1 MNENK
6 LQSAQHSKVC
16 TVLRVGGPVIAGV
29 GLLFMIVG
37 FGSFFASFV
46 SAARDGEFGF
56 PRFFWCAFVGM
67 PLLFVGIAMCMF
79 GYLGAFQRYVAGESA
94 PVAKDVVNYM
104 GENVQ
109 PGVKAVAKA
118 ITEGVIEAQKEEQQ
132 KP

>member
-1 MNENK
+1 MNEDK
-6 LQSAQHSKVC
+6 LQSPQHSNIR
-16 TVLRVGGPVIAGV
+16 TVLRVGGPLIAGA

-37 FGSFFASFV
+37 FGSFFASFG
-46 SAARDGEFGF
+46 SFEP

-67 PLLFVGIAMCMF
+67 PLLFVGMVMCMF

-104 GENVQ
+104 GENIQ
-109 PGVKAVAKA
+109 PGVKSVAKA
-118 ITEGVIEAQKEEQQ
+118 VSEGVIEAQKEQQQ

>member
-6 LQSAQHSKVC
+6 LQSAQHSNIR

-37 FGSFFASFV
+37 VGSFFASFG
-46 SAARDGEFGF
+46 SFEP

-67 PLLFVGIAMCMF
+67 PLLFVGMVICRF
-79 GYLGAFQRYVAGESA
+79 GYVGAFQRYVAGESA
-94 PVAKDVVNYM
+94 PVAKDVVNYI
-104 GENVQ
+104 GENIQ
-109 PGVKAVAKA
+109 PGVKAVVKA
-118 ITEGVIEAQKEEQQ
+118 VTEGVIETQKQPQQ

>member
-6 LQSAQHSKVC
+6 LQSPQHSNIR
-16 TVLRVGGPVIAGV
+16 TVLRVGGPVIAAV

-37 FGSFFASFV
+37 FGSFFASFG
-46 SAARDGEFGF
+46 SFEP

-67 PLLFVGIAMCMF
+67 PLLFVGIGMCMF

-104 GENVQ
+104 GENIQ

-118 ITEGVIEAQKEEQQ
+118 ITEGLIEGQKEQQQ

>member
-6 LQSAQHSKVC
+6 LQSPQHSNVR
-16 TVLRVGGPVIAGV
+16 TVRRVGGPVIAAV
-29 GLLFMIVG
+29 GLLFIIVG
-37 FGSFFASFV
+37 FGSFFAALGSF
-46 SAARDGEFGF
+46 EP
-56 PRFFWCAFVGM
+56 PRFFWCAFAGM
-67 PLLFVGIAMCMF
+67 PLLFVGIVMCMF

-118 ITEGVIEAQKEEQQ
+118 VTEGIIEAQKEQQQ